1 VIVRS
6 LASRRPTVLAWAAIC
21 GIVVFNLGWLV
32 AGALQAGAY
41 SVATDDVS
49 DLGALTATD
58 PWVILTASGIAG
70 LTTILFALFALRPT
84 LAVAARGS
92 AIGAWL
98 LALSLMGL
106 DNLSDVFF
114 RLDCRAADA
123 GCTSEVSTASGHATI
138 HVAVAIVSAA
148 ATVAAPFVLA
158 HRMRRSVPWRD
169 LALLTVAFGL
179 VMVALLVAYA
189 ALERRTGGGYLQRAA
204 IIWLSIGVVAL
215 ALRVRS
221 LAGDGTRKGQDDGT

>member
-1 VIVRS
+1 MTRPALPERPVHLPLVGNASNGAAIRRQTDVVIVRS
-6 LASRRPTVLAWAAIC
+6 LAGRRATVLAWAAIC

-58 PWVILTASGIAG
+58 PWVMLTTSGIAG
-70 LTTILFALFALRPT
+70 LATILFALLALRPA
-84 LAVAARGS
+84 LAVVALGS

-114 RLDCRAADA
+114 D
-123 GCTSEVSTASGHATI
+123 STAVPPTR
-138 HVAVAIVSAA
+138 VA
-148 ATVAAPFVLA
+148 
-158 HRMRRSVPWRD
+158 PWR
-169 LALLTVAFGL
+169 
-179 VMVALLVAYA
+179 
-189 ALERRTGGGYLQRAA
+189 RRPARAMP
-204 IIWLSIGVVAL
+204 
-215 ALRVRS
+215 
-221 LAGDGTRKGQDDGT
+221 

>member
-6 LASRRPTVLAWAAIC
+6 VAGRQSTVLAWAVIC
-21 GIVVFNLGWLV
+21 GIVAFNLGWLV

-41 SVATDDVS
+41 SAATDDVS
-49 DLGALTATD
+49 DLDALTATD
-58 PWVILTASGIAG
+58 PWVMLTASGVAG
-70 LTTILFALFALRPT
+70 LATILFALFALRPA
-84 LAVAARGS
+84 LGVAARGS

-123 GCTSEVSTASGHATI
+123 GCTMEVATSSGHATI

-148 ATVAAPFVLA
+148 ATITAPFFLA
-158 HRMRRSVPWRD
+158 HRMRRTAHWRD
-169 LALLTVAFGL
+169 LARPAVAFGL
-179 VMVALLVAYA
+179 VMAALLVAYA

-204 IIWLSIGVVAL
+204 IVWLSLGVVAL
-215 ALRVRS
+215 AMRVRT
-221 LAGDGTRKGQDDGT
+221 LARGGAGEAQDDRT